1 MSGSLVQ
8 QVEERLRT
16 GPAHTLALAREVL
29 GLTGHPGAAS
39 AAVFALLGGDPRF
52 SVDAGGTWSLQGAA
66 RLGDVLSDLSFAVVD
81 VETTGGGPH
90 RGHRM
95 TEIAIVH
102 VDRGEI
108 VDEFTSLLNPGRS
121 IPPMISSLTGITAEM
136 VESAPYFEHVAELV
150 LDRLQDRVF
159 VAHNA
164 QFDRSFVR
172 AELAEAIGEAP
183 PLTPLCTVQMAR
195 GLLPRLRRRNLDA
208 LTRHFGIPIHGRHRA
223 AGDALATAR
232 VLLRLLDEAALQGI
246 HDLTALRTVLRRRAR
261 RKTRAQDP
269 DPAAPGAG
277 GPAGEEPQEDP

>member
-1 MSGSLVQ
+1 MAGSLVQ

-52 SVDAGGTWSLQGAA
+52 SVDAGGTWSLHGTT
-66 RLGDVLSDLSFAVVD
+66 RLGESLSELSFAVVD

-102 VDRGEI
+102 VDNGEI
-108 VDEFTSLLNPGRS
+108 VDEFASLLNPGRS

-136 VESAPYFEHVAELV
+136 VDGAPFFEHVADLV
-150 LDRLQDRVF
+150 LERLRDRVF

-164 QFDRSFVR
+164 QFDRGFVR
-172 AELAEAIGEAP
+172 AELAEALGEAP
-183 PLTPLCTVQMAR
+183 ALTPLCTVQMAR

-208 LTRHFGIPIHGRHRA
+208 LTRYFGIPIHGRHRA

-261 RKTRAQDP
+261 RKTRAADP
-269 DPAAPGAG
+269 DRSGSQESDPPA
-277 GPAGEEPQEDP
+277 EDPPEDR

>member
-1 MSGSLVQ
+1 MAATLVQ

-29 GLTGHPGAAS
+29 GLSGHPGAAS
-39 AAVFALLGGDPRF
+39 AAVFALLGNDPRF
-52 SVDAGGTWSLQGAA
+52 RVDAGGMWSLQGSSS
-66 RLGDVLSDLSFAVVD
+66 LGESLKDLSFAVVD

-121 IPPMISSLTGITAEM
+121 IPPIVTSLTGITARM
-136 VESAPYFEHVAELV
+136 VEGAPYFEHIADLV
-150 LDRLQDRVF
+150 LERLEGRVF

-164 QFDRSFVR
+164 QFDRGFVR
-172 AELAEAIGEAP
+172 AELIEALGEAP
-183 PLTPLCTVQMAR
+183 PLTPLCTVQLAR

-208 LTRHFGIPIHGRHRA
+208 LTNHFGIRIQGRHRA
-223 AGDALATAR
+223 GGDAVATAR

-246 HDLTALRTVLRRRAR
+246 HDLPGLRALLRRRSR
-261 RKTRAQDP
+261 RRRESDD
-269 DPAAPGAG
+269 DPATAP
-277 GPAGEEPQEDP
+277 PEKEET

>member
-1 MSGSLVQ
+1 VAGSLVQ

-16 GPAHTLALAREVL
+16 GPTHTLTLAREVL
-29 GLTGHPGAAS
+29 GLSGHPGAAS
-39 AAVFALLGGDPRF
+39 AAVFALLGNDPRF
-52 SVDAGGTWSLQGAA
+52 RVDAGGMWTLRGAA
-66 RLGDVLSDLSFAVVD
+66 PLGESLRDLSFAVVD

-121 IPPMISSLTGITAEM
+121 IPPMITSITGITAEM
-136 VESAPYFEHVAELV
+136 VEGAPFFEHVAEVV
-150 LDRLQDRVF
+150 LDRLEGRVF

-172 AELAEAIGEAP
+172 AELAEALGEAP
-183 PLTPLCTVQMAR
+183 TLDPLCTVQMAR

-208 LTRHFGIPIHGRHRA
+208 LTRHFGISIHGRHRA
-223 AGDALATAR
+223 GGDALATAR

-246 HDLTALRTVLRRRAR
+246 HDLTALRSVLRRRAR
-261 RKTRAQDP
+261 RRPRAEDAEHTDEP
-269 DPAAPGAG
+269 
-277 GPAGEEPQEDP
+277 EES

>member
-1 MSGSLVQ
+1 MGVTLVQ

-29 GLTGHPGAAS
+29 GLSGHPGAAS
-39 AAVFALLGGDPRF
+39 AAVFALLGNDVRF
-52 SVDAGGTWSLQGAA
+52 MVDAGGMWSLQGSP
-66 RLGDVLSDLSFAVVD
+66 RLGDALSELSFAVVD

-121 IPPMISSLTGITAEM
+121 IPPMISSLTGITGDM
-136 VESAPYFEHVAELV
+136 VRAAPFFEHIAEV
-150 LDRLQDRVF
+150 VMERLEDRVF

-164 QFDRSFVR
+164 QFDRGFVR
-172 AELAEAIGEAP
+172 AELAEALGEAP

-208 LTRHFGIPIHGRHRA
+208 LTRYFGIPIHGRHRA

-261 RKTRAQDP
+261 RKSRSGRESGGAAEGADP
-269 DPAAPGAG
+269 RGTDTP
-277 GPAGEEPQEDP
+277 ED

>member
-1 MSGSLVQ
+1 MPGSLVQ
-8 QVEERLRT
+8 QVEERLRG

-29 GLTGHPGAAS
+29 GLSGHPGAAS
-39 AAVFALLGGDPRF
+39 AAIFALLGNDPRF
-52 SVDAGGTWSLQGAA
+52 RVDAGGMWSLQGS
-66 RLGDVLSDLSFAVVD
+66 LGVGDSLRDLSFAVVD

-121 IPPMISSLTGITAEM
+121 IPPFISSLTGITAQM
-136 VESAPYFEHVAELV
+136 VEGAPFFEHIAEVV
-150 LDRLQDRVF
+150 LDRLEGRVF

-172 AELAEAIGEAP
+172 AELAEALGEAP
-183 PLTPLCTVQMAR
+183 PLAPLCTVQMAR

-208 LTRHFGIPIHGRHRA
+208 LTRHFGIQIHARHRA

-246 HDLTALRTVLRRRAR
+246 HDLTALRAVLRRRAR
-261 RKTRAQDP
+261 RRKDQQEDAP
-269 DPAAPGAG
+269 DPLS
-277 GPAGEEPQEDP
+277 EPPEDP